1 MSTRQLERSPFLAGK
16 GRSLFLIWKGRS
28 HFISFSQRAGD
39 RLFLSATVKS
49 DSLRDSFARAYFCNK
64 IRYSRS
70 IVQPLPPSEV
80 TMQITLS
87 QEQTQVLEALVKHGQ
102 YPSLEEAINTALL
115 LLIDDV
121 TLSDD
126 GNSPNYLAWVQET
139 GKKIDIAR
147 EQAQRGELLNPDD
160 VLAQLRDKVKKAR
173 ELRA

>member
-1 MSTRQLERSPFLAGK
+1 
-16 GRSLFLIWKGRS
+16 
-28 HFISFSQRAGD
+28 
-39 RLFLSATVKS
+39 
-49 DSLRDSFARAYFCNK
+49 
-64 IRYSRS
+64 
-70 IVQPLPPSEV
+70 
-80 TMQITLS
+80 MQITLS